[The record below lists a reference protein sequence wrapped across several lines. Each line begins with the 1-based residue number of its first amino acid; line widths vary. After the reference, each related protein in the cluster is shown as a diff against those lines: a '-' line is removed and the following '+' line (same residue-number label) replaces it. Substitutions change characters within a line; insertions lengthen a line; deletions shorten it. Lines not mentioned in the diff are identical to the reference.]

1 MTNNCPITHMKLH
14 TPLSLFAAVAAFCAV
29 PLLGQNPDTTA
40 KLGTVVV
47 SASTVPRPA
56 TTLSQA
62 VTVLSGADLRAR
74 GVERVS
80 DALREVPGAMVVQS
94 GSFGSVT
101 SLFLRGG
108 ESRYTKVLIDGVPV
122 NADGG
127 FFDFSHLTTDNV
139 DRIEIVRGP
148 ASVLYG
154 ADAVSGIVQIFTRK
168 PTGDRRASLGARGG
182 TYHTLDVDA
191 DASSGPGP
199 ASLSFGAAH
208 HSTAG
213 ILPFNN
219 QYQNGTLSSA
229 FKVSTGESG
238 KATLSA
244 RYTAADFHYPTDF
257 NGEPVDSNAYRTQ
270 HRLTV
275 GLDAVRILSS
285 YAQARLLAGDNEVTD
300 VTDDI
305 ATPFGATE
313 RQHSAS
319 TSREY
324 RREADARISFF
335 LPTSATVTVG
345 AGYQKEHETSSN
357 ASGPLGGPTTP
368 TDFFAASRD
377 NFAYYTELLG
387 NPSEQFSYTLS
398 GRVDDNSDYRR
409 FATYRLGANVRV
421 LPPLSLRASLST
433 AFNAPAFSELRPTL
447 FTVGS
452 PDLNPER
459 IRAAEIGI
467 ATNFKPD
474 LFRLSADYFA
484 QRFSDLIQFINGDPP
499 DFLGS
504 YANLTGASS
513 NGWEAEMSVFPSG
526 RWRGGVS
533 YTIVN
538 PRVTEIPGGY
548 QGTDRVGD
556 ALIRRPSHS
565 GSVVLSYMKSAGVS
579 VGVAANYVGKRPDTD
594 FSVFPSS
601 RVTLPAYVKLDLS
614 ADMPVTLGRLNGFVL
629 NARLENALNKYYEDV
644 LHFRAPGRT
653 ILIGARASTLF

>member
-1 MTNNCPITHMKLH
+1 MKMH
-14 TPLSLFAAVAAFCAV
+14 WRLFLFGAVVAFCAA
-29 PLLGQNPDTTA
+29 PLIAQNPDTT
-40 KLGTVVV
+40 KLSTVVV

-56 TTLSQA
+56 TELSQA
-62 VTVLSGADLRAR
+62 VTVISGADLRAR
-74 GVERVS
+74 GVQRVS
-80 DALREVPGAMVVQS
+80 DALREVPGAMLVQS
-94 GSFGSVT
+94 GSYGSVT

-108 ESRYTKVLIDGVPV
+108 ESRYTKVLVDGVPV

-127 FFDFSHLTTDNV
+127 FFDFSHLTTDNI

-154 ADAVSGIVQIFTRK
+154 ADAASGIVQIFTRK
-168 PTGDRRASLGARGG
+168 PTAERRASLSARGG
-182 TYHTLDVDA
+182 TYHTVDVAVDG
-191 DASSGPGP
+191 SGSAGP
-199 ASLSFGAAH
+199 TGLSFGAAH

-229 FKVSTGESG
+229 LKLGTGPAGE
-238 KATLSA
+238 ATVSA

-257 NGEPVDSNAYRTQ
+257 NGQPVDSNAYRVQ

-275 GLDAVRILSS
+275 GLDAVWYLTS
-285 YAQARLLAGDNEVTD
+285 YAQARFLAGDNEVTD

-313 RQHSAS
+313 PQHSAS

-324 RREADARISFF
+324 RREADARLSFF
-335 LPTSATVTVG
+335 LPTSATITLG
-345 AGYQKEHETSSN
+345 AGYQKERENSSN
-357 ASGPLGGPTTP
+357 GAGPVGGTTSP
-368 TDFFAASRD
+368 TDSFRASRE

-387 NPSEQFSYTLS
+387 SPAEKFSYTIS

-409 FATYRLGANVRV
+409 FATYRLGANVHLLRTV
-421 LPPLSLRASLST
+421 IARASLST

-452 PDLNPER
+452 PDLSPER

-467 ATNFKPD
+467 QTNFRPD
-474 LFRLSADYFA
+474 LFVFSADYFA
-484 QRFSDLIQFINGDPP
+484 QRFSDLIQYVAGGPP
-499 DFLGS
+499 GFLGS

-513 NGWEAEMSVFPSG
+513 NGWEAEVAVFPAG
-526 RWRGGVS
+526 AWRANVS

-538 PRVTEIPGGY
+538 PRVTEIPTGY
-548 QGTDRVGD
+548 QGTDMVGE
-556 ALIRRPSHS
+556 ALLRRPSHS
-565 GSVVLSYMKSAGVS
+565 GSVVLTYMRSENLSLG
-579 VGVAANYVGKRPDTD
+579 AAASYVGKRPDTD
-594 FSVFPSS
+594 FSVFPSP
-601 RVTLPAYVKLDLS
+601 RVTLPAYAKLDLS
-614 ADMPVTLGRLNGFVL
+614 ADVPVVFGNHNGIAL
-629 NARLENALNKYYEDV
+629 NARLENAFNKFYEDV

-653 ILIGARASTLF
+653 LLIGARVSTLF